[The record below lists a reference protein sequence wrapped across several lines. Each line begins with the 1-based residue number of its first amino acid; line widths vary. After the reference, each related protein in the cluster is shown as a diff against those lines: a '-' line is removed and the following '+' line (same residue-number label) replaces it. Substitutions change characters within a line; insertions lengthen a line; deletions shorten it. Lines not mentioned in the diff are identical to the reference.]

1 VESLRIC
8 AVNENLTVKQ
18 ISVSCVMQA
27 MCLWY
32 NMTKHHR
39 LKMIIIG
46 KLMCLHQLKNYNW
59 PQIGP
64 FNEDDPNVSSGV
76 GTDVSDDNSYHDFH
90 QTSRYVVTPNSSNV
104 TFCLYADLHLDEST
118 YHLFLVNLSAS
129 FSIFSGSES

>member
-1 VESLRIC
+1 
-8 AVNENLTVKQ
+8 
-18 ISVSCVMQA
+18 MQA

-76 GTDVSDDNSYHDFH
+76 GTDVSDDGSYHDFH

-104 TFCLYADLHLDEST
+104 NI
-118 YHLFLVNLSAS
+118 LFVC
-129 FSIFSGSES
+129 